1 MGFFSDHT
9 ELEEDDFE
17 DFVEVARSMKTAE
30 DIYFA
35 CVLDEDVADHFKK
48 TKLIDRTPSFLLVD
62 DRGEYQTINANE
74 LNDGEG
80 GALAVAGIA
89 DWIRHKAVP
98 TVGHLTGVSN
108 VIFCYRRGCFVKVI
122 WFSSVYRQIFN
133 CTRKRDGQCWC
144 YFWWVP

>member
-122 WFSSVYRQIFN
+122 
-133 CTRKRDGQCWC
+133 
-144 YFWWVP
+144 